1 MDPNADTRNRHDLKK
16 AAHTTGEPNRN
27 NQTREAKLETK
38 HTIQE
43 TVKVKQEVSEH
54 RNIDLRTQGGLLT
67 EEITHRENSQS
78 TVTENTTRG
87 SHTK

>member
-1 MDPNADTRNRHDLKK
+1 MQTPRNRHKLKK

-27 NQTREAKLETK
+27 NQTSEAKLETK

-78 TVTENTTRG
+78 TVTENTNRG